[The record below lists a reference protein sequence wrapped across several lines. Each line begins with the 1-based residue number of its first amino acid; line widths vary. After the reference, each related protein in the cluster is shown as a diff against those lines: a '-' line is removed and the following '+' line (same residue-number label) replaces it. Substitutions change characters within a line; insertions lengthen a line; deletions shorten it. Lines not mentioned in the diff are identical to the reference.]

1 AGALLRRL
9 RGRGR
14 LMAQAP
20 RVVARIVAPL
30 VNTNE
35 PEAQVIELPARP
47 FAPIAAGEVVCVLET
62 SKSTEEVVSE
72 HDGWLGA
79 LHVGLY
85 DRIAAGDPI
94 CEVYDA
100 EPPREAPAAAAA
112 AGGEPLRLTRKAE
125 AMAREAGVD
134 LSGLP
139 TDRFITERDIRELI
153 ARQAPPAEL
162 PAGVRERIGPAS
174 VVVFGGGGLGK
185 SLVDA
190 MRARGELEPLCVVD
204 DGMVA
209 GEEVL
214 LGLPVVGGR
223 AQLRALADAGAR
235 LAVNGVGAIGRMRA
249 RIEVSGWIEEA
260 GLEPVTVVDPSA
272 AVAASARLE
281 PGAQVFPCA
290 VVWSEA
296 VIGRGTIV
304 NTGAIVSH
312 DCRVGEHCHLAPGAI
327 LAGDVTVGE
336 GTLVGMG
343 VTVAL
348 GLRVGARAIV
358 GNGAVVT
365 ADVPDDAIVPAGAT
379 WGSPGDRPR
388 GSSSA

>member
-1 AGALLRRL
+1 
-9 RGRGR
+9 
-14 LMAQAP
+14 MAQAP

-35 PEAQVIELPARP
+35 PEAQVIELPAQP
-47 FAPIAAGEVVCVLET
+47 FSRIAAGDVVCVLET
-62 SKSTEEVVSE
+62 SKSTEEVASE
-72 HDGWLGA
+72 RDGWIGA

-85 DRIAAGDPI
+85 DRIAAGDVI

-112 AGGEPLRLTRKAE
+112 PGGGPLRLTRKAE

-162 PAGVRERIGPAS
+162 PAALRERIGPAS

-204 DGMVA
+204 DGMGS
-209 GEEVL
+209 GEEV

-223 AQLRALADAGAR
+223 AQLRALAEAGAR

-260 GLEPVTVVDPSA
+260 GLEPATVVDPSA

-281 PGAQVFPCA
+281 PGAQVLPGA

-312 DCRVGEHCHLAPGAI
+312 DCRVGAHCHLAPGAI

-365 ADVPDDAIVPAGAT
+365 ADVPDDAIVPAGAA
-379 WGSPGDRPR
+379 WSEEDAERAAR
-388 GSSSA
+388 R

>member
-1 AGALLRRL
+1 
-9 RGRGR
+9 
-14 LMAQAP
+14 MAQAP
-20 RVVARIVAPL
+20 RLVARIVAPL

-85 DRIAAGDPI
+85 DRIAAGEPI

-100 EPPREAPAAAAA
+100 EPPREAPGAAAP
-112 AGGEPLRLTRKAE
+112 AGGGPLRLTRKAE

-162 PAGVRERIGPAS
+162 PASVRERIGPAS
-174 VVVFGGGGLGK
+174 VVVFGGGGLGR

-190 MRARGELEPLCVVD
+190 MRAGGRLEPLCVVD
-204 DGMVA
+204 DGITA

-214 LGLPVVGGR
+214 GVPVVGGR
-223 AQLRALADAGAR
+223 AQLRALAGAGAR

-249 RIEVSGWIEEA
+249 RIEVSGWIGEA
-260 GLEPVTVVDPSA
+260 GLEPATVVDPSA
-272 AVAASARLE
+272 SVAASARLE
-281 PGAQVFPCA
+281 PGAQVLPGA

-304 NTGAIVSH
+304 NSGAIVSH
-312 DCRVGEHCHLAPGAI
+312 DCRVGDHCHLAPGAI

-365 ADVPDDAIVPAGAT
+365 ADVPDDAIVPAGAI

-388 GSSSA
+388 GSS